1 MRFDG
6 SSRELTATQ
15 VVSALDT
22 PIHKGKNLI
31 WCASF
36 LAAWKALQEDIVH
49 APVQLANAAKSCDR
63 LNLAQDPREY
73 IPEGCLYAA
82 AGWVNEGIT
91 RTIQEKVRERFPTH
105 EPPTFPGIAADSI
118 IAYAFLEAN
127 VTFKIPYLQNDEP
140 LVFTDSRGINTT
152 VNSFGLRPK
161 DRDACLELRSTQPRV
176 IFAAYNQQ
184 HCVTECVI
192 DLDRKSDLSQIL
204 VAITEP
210 KDTLAATLA
219 SVEDMLH
226 QPPQKV
232 RGDWLYDVILVPDLD
247 WRITHRFVELE
258 RRPFLNARLEGQRI
272 DAAEQ
277 DILFRLHRTGA
288 ELKSEAKLKTLGG
301 GGADYLFDRPFLI
314 CMKKRGAERP
324 YFVMWVDN
332 AELLEGFGNVESS
345 EFIRRPWWR
354 F

>member
-1 MRFDG
+1 MRFIG
-6 SSRELTATQ
+6 SSRNLTATQ
-15 VVSALDT
+15 VASTLDM
-22 PIHKGKNLI
+22 PIQKGKNLI

-49 APVQLANAAKSCDR
+49 DPVQLAKAAESCNR

-73 IPEGCLYAA
+73 IPEGCLYAS
-82 AGWVNEGIT
+82 AGWVNEGIIP
-91 RTIQEKVRERFPTH
+91 TIQEGVRERFPTH
-105 EPPTFPGIAADSI
+105 EPPTFPGIALDSI
-118 IAYAFLEAN
+118 VAYAFLEAN
-127 VTFKIPYLQNDEP
+127 VTFKIPYSQNDEP

-161 DRDACLELRSTQPRV
+161 DKDACWELRSTQPRV
-176 IFAAYNQQ
+176 IFAAYDQQ

-192 DLDRKSDLSQIL
+192 DLDFKSEPSQIL

-210 KDTLAATLA
+210 KGTLAATLA
-219 SVEDMLH
+219 SVEDKLR
-226 QPPQKV
+226 QPCQKV
-232 RGDWLYDVILVPDLD
+232 RGDWIYDVILVPDLD

-258 RRPFLNARLEGQRI
+258 GRPFLNAGLESQQI
-272 DAAEQ
+272 DVAEQ

-288 ELKSEAKLKTLGG
+288 ELKSEAKMYTLGG
-301 GGADYLFDRPFLI
+301 GGTDYLFDRPFLI

-332 AELLEGFGNVESS
+332 AELLERFGNA
-345 EFIRRPWWR
+345 
-354 F
+354 